1 MVSMNWL
8 RIGLM
13 TVAWAILGGCGA
25 LQPIKSEA
33 INTYALDA
41 RFEPRAGQAVGTL
54 TLVVARPREGAGFD
68 SARMAYMRR
77 PHELEYF
84 SRNQWV
90 DDPGKMLAPLLVQAI
105 EARGVFRAVTQTT
118 GTVTG
123 NLRLESEVVRLQQ
136 EFLAAPSS
144 VHLTLRVQLIDVPGK
159 RVVATREFDL
169 SENAPSENPYGG
181 VVAANR
187 VVQRAL
193 TEVAE
198 FCAGQAGYRT
208 SE

>member
-1 MVSMNWL
+1 MRMNWL

-13 TVAWAILGGCGA
+13 AVAWALLGGCGA

-41 RFEPRAGQAVGTL
+41 RFEARTGQAPGTL
-54 TLVVARPREGAGFD
+54 TLVVASPREGAGFD
-68 SARMAYMRR
+68 SARMAYMRK

-90 DDPGKMLAPLLVQAI
+90 DDPGKMLAPLLVSVL
-105 EARGVFRAVTQTT
+105 EARGAFRAVTRTT
-118 GTVTG
+118 GTVSG
-123 NLRLESEVVRLQQ
+123 NLRLETEVVRLQQ
-136 EFLAAPSS
+136 EFLVVPST
-144 VHLTLRVQLIDVPGK
+144 VHLTLRVQLIDIQGK

-169 SENAPSENPYGG
+169 SENAPSEDPYGG

-198 FCAGQAGYRT
+198 FCAGQAEYRT
-208 SE
+208 PE